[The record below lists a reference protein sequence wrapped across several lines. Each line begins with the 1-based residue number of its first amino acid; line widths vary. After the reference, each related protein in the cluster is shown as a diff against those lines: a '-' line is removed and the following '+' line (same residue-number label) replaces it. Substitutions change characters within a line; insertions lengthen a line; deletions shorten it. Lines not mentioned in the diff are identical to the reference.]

1 MPSASPGDVSVEAAP
16 EARPQLSAARLQRVQ
31 ALFAEWDVGGAG
43 RFEIAGFE
51 KQSTMKVGPHESQLL
66 ARLGDMDVDGDG
78 YITKEE
84 WQDYF
89 GSAAAALKDDEFD
102 IILDELASAGANA
115 VAIQRS
121 VRAAGA
127 DGAPPAAGDDDEGA
141 APTPALPKARK
152 ALVDELFAVWDF
164 DKKGA
169 ISREAAG
176 SAAMSAGPVATQPLK
191 YLEEMDA
198 DGDNQV
204 TYDEMLGFFTL
215 ASPQLGDVDFS
226 TIIDSLMEVAETAA
240 VVASAVKAAEPRPVA
255 ASDDGGGGAPSA
267 APLAAGRSAALRE
280 LFDVFKPTDGAIALA
295 GLAGVNMK
303 AGAAEIKLLKEL
315 GDMDFDGDGLL
326 TFDEMCGYF
335 AQVGTALN
343 DEEFDLI
350 VEEMRTA
357 ATAYALAMTL
367 QE

>member
-1 MPSASPGDVSVEAAP
+1 MSVGLAASHNSSDLTQS
-16 EARPQLSAARLQRVQ
+16 
-31 ALFAEWDVGGAG
+31 
-43 RFEIAGFE
+43 IA
-51 KQSTMKVGPHESQLL
+51 QM
-66 ARLGDMDVDGDG
+66 RLGMKS
-78 YITKEE
+78 TK
-84 WQDYF
+84 QLF
-89 GSAAAALKDDEFD
+89 
-102 IILDELASAGANA
+102 LDNLEQLA
-115 VAIQRS
+115 
-121 VRAAGA
+121 
-127 DGAPPAAGDDDEGA
+127 
-141 APTPALPKARK
+141 
-152 ALVDELFAVWDF
+152 
-164 DKKGA
+164 
-169 ISREAAG
+169 
-176 SAAMSAGPVATQPLK
+176 
-191 YLEEMDA
+191 
-198 DGDNQV
+198 
-204 TYDEMLGFFTL
+204 
-215 ASPQLGDVDFS
+215 DVDFS

-326 TFDEMCGYF
+326 TFDEMCSYF